1 MRCAWPSYDRAVT
14 APRPYDGHSAI
25 VFGATSGIGAAAAL
39 MLADRGANVTV
50 VGRRADRGEE
60 VAQQCSAAGSASHF
74 VQGDVADADQV
85 ESAVASA
92 VSTYGRLTM
101 AANVAAVDVVNPM
114 TDLTDDDFDTLFN
127 TNVRGVWHCLKYE
140 IKAMLDGGHGGAI
153 VNVSSIGGHIS
164 VPGNSLYGASKR
176 AVTALTEYAA
186 FEYGAAGIR
195 VNQISPGATLT
206 EMLQSYMEQAATD
219 GLTLDAF
226 ERAVVL
232 RRLAQPEE
240 QARVIAFLLSGEAS
254 YVTGVDMLVDGGTA
268 LLNRA
273 VPTPTGA
280 APPTPGDAFIQH

>member
-1 MRCAWPSYDRAVT
+1 MSAA
-14 APRPYDGHSAI
+14 RPYDGHSAI

-39 MLADRGANVTV
+39 MLAERGANVTV

-60 VAQQCSAAGSASHF
+60 VAQQCGATGSAAHY
-74 VQGDVADADQV
+74 VQADVADSDQV

-92 VSTYGRLTM
+92 VSSYGRLTM

-114 TDLTDDDFDTLFN
+114 TELTDDDFDSLFDI
-127 TNVRGVWHCLKYE
+127 NVRGVWHCLKHE
-140 IKAMLDGGHGGAI
+140 IKAMLAGGDGGAI

-176 AVTALTEYAA
+176 AITALTEYAA
-186 FEYGAAGIR
+186 FEYGGAGIR
-195 VNQISPGATLT
+195 VNQISPGATRT
-206 EMLQSYMEQAATD
+206 EMLDSYMEQAASN
-219 GLTLDAF
+219 GLTLEAF

-232 RRLAQPEE
+232 RRLARPEE
-240 QARVIAFLLSGEAS
+240 QASVIAFLLSDESS
-254 YVTGVDMLVDGGTA
+254 YVTGVDILVDGGTI

-280 APPTPGDAFIQH
+280 APPTPGDAFVQH

>member
-1 MRCAWPSYDRAVT
+1 MA

-25 VFGATSGIGAAAAL
+25 VFGATSGIGAATAL
-39 MLADRGANVTV
+39 LLAQRGAHVTV
-50 VGRRADRGEE
+50 VGRRADRGED
-60 VAQQCSAAGSASHF
+60 VARQCSEAGSASQF
-74 VQGDVADADQV
+74 VQSDVADADEV
-85 ESAVASA
+85 EAAVAAA
-92 VSTYGRLTM
+92 VSAYGRLTM
-101 AANVAAVDVVNPM
+101 AANVAAVDVVNPL
-114 TDLTDDDFDTLFN
+114 TELTDDDFDLLFN
-127 TNVRGVWHCLKYE
+127 VNVRGVWHCLKYE
-140 IKAMLDGGHGGAI
+140 IRAMLDAGHGGTI

-206 EMLQSYMEQAATD
+206 EMLESYMEQAASD
-219 GLTLDAF
+219 GLTLEAF

-240 QARVIAFLLSGEAS
+240 QARVIAFLLSEESS

-280 APPTPGDAFIQH
+280 APPTPGEAFVPH